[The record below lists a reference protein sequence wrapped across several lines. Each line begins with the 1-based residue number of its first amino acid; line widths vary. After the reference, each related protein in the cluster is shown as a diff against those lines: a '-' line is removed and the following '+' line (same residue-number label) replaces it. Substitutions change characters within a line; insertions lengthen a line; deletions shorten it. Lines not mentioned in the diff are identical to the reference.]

1 MPDWNLGVFA
11 VNLLVL
17 SFLAGWKRGG
27 AQDAIKAIRWL
38 ASEYQTS
45 AYSLWRKEQMP
56 VYVVLT
62 SLENNRRIY
71 VKADAILVIKV
82 DTNADREDYTLLE
95 MGAAYM
101 EAVLVRETPVEVLD
115 AIYEAVLAS
124 KASLVE

>member
-1 MPDWNLGVFA
+1 
-11 VNLLVL
+11 
-17 SFLAGWKRGG
+17 
-27 AQDAIKAIRWL
+27 
-38 ASEYQTS
+38 
-45 AYSLWRKEQMP
+45 MP

-82 DTNADREDYTLLE
+82 DVNSDREDYTLLE

-101 EAVLVRETPVEVLD
+101 DAVLVRETPVEVLD

>member
-1 MPDWNLGVFA
+1 MSDLNLGILSA
-11 VNLLVL
+11 SLLVG

-27 AQDAIKAIRWL
+27 AQDAIKVIRWL
-38 ASEYQTS
+38 ASEYQTY

-82 DTNADREDYTLLE
+82 DLNSDREDYTLLE

-101 EAVLVRETPVEVLD
+101 DAVLVRETPVEVLD

>member
-1 MPDWNLGVFA
+1 
-11 VNLLVL
+11 
-17 SFLAGWKRGG
+17 
-27 AQDAIKAIRWL
+27 
-38 ASEYQTS
+38 
-45 AYSLWRKEQMP
+45 MP

-101 EAVLVRETPVEVLD
+101 DAVLVRETPVEVLD